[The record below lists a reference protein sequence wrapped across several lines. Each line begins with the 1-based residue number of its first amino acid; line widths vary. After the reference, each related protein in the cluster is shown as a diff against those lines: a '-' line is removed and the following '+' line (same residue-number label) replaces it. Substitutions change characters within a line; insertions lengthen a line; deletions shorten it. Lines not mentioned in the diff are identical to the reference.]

1 MTIKHLI
8 IAGGGPGGLQ
18 IMGAVEHLNT
28 TGFWLR
34 ENIESIYATS
44 IGTFVGTIV
53 CLNYDWET
61 INKYIIERPWHDVF
75 KLNGKQIMDSFY
87 LKGLYNK
94 KIIETTFKPLLE
106 AKDLSVNIT
115 LKEFYE
121 YSKIEFHLF
130 TFEQNKFEVVDLSYK
145 THPDLTLVQA
155 IYMSSAIPGIFVPT
169 IMDDGCYIDGGVMA
183 NYPLSYCIEANKNK
197 EDKDLKDEKDE
208 KEDQIDF
215 KDEMLGITFFRDFS
229 KPNAFKNNVINNESS
244 VLEFAIGFFINAMN
258 YIALT
263 VKRETIKY
271 QVECKND
278 ESFLTIDVMKE
289 AINSQD
295 LRRGWVQKGYEDA
308 KSFLLGEPLG
318 ELRSPMTPPQGE
330 LRSPLTPPFN
340 RNH

>member
-8 IAGGGPGGLQ
+8 IAGGGPMGLQ
-18 IMGAVEHLNT
+18 FMGAVEYLNT
-28 TGFWLR
+28 AGFWLR

-44 IGTFVGTIV
+44 IGTFVGAIV

-61 INKYIIERPWHDVF
+61 INKYLIERPWHDVF

-106 AKDLSVNIT
+106 AKDLSVNTT
-115 LKEFYE
+115 LKELYE

-145 THPDLTLVQA
+145 THPDLMLVQA
-155 IYMSSAIPGIFVPT
+155 IFMSSAIPGIFVPT

-208 KEDQIDF
+208 KDEKEDKIDF

-229 KPNAFKNNVINNESS
+229 KPDAFKNNVINNDSS

-278 ESFLTIDVMKE
+278 EQFLTIDIMKE
-289 AINSQD
+289 AVNSQEM
-295 LRRGWVQKGYEDA
+295 RRQWIEKGYEDA
-308 KSFLLGEPLG
+308 KSFLLGETTKGTKVPL
-318 ELRSPMTPPQGE
+318 
-330 LRSPLTPPFN
+330 
-340 RNH
+340 

>member
-18 IMGAVEHLNT
+18 IMGAIEHLNT
-28 TGFWLR
+28 AGFWLR

-44 IGTFVGTIV
+44 IGTFVGAIV

-155 IYMSSAIPGIFVPT
+155 IFMSSAIPGIFVPT

-183 NYPLSYCIEANKNK
+183 NYPLSYCIEANQNK
-197 EDKDLKDEKDE
+197 TLEKM
-208 KEDQIDF
+208 KETDF
-215 KDEMLGITFFRDFS
+215 KDENMEENLDFKDEILGITFFRDFS
-229 KPNAFKNNVINNESS
+229 KPDAYKNNVINNDSS

-258 YIALT
+258 YIAKT
-263 VKRETIKY
+263 VKKETIKY

-278 ESFLTIDVMKE
+278 EQFLTIDVMRE
-289 AINSQD
+289 AINSQEM
-295 LRRGWVQKGYEDA
+295 RRQWIEKGYEDA
-308 KSFLLGEPLG
+308 KSFFRGTTRGTTFPYDP
-318 ELRSPMTPPQGE
+318 S
-330 LRSPLTPPFN
+330 F
-340 RNH
+340 

>member
-28 TGFWLR
+28 AGFWLR

-145 THPDLTLVQA
+145 THPDLTLIQA
-155 IYMSSAIPGIFVPT
+155 IFMSSAIPGIFVPT

-183 NYPLSYCIEANKNK
+183 NYPLSYCIAANKNK
-197 EDKDLKDEKDE
+197 EDKEY
-208 KEDQIDF
+208 KEQKIDF

-229 KPNAFKNNVINNESS
+229 KPDAYKNNVINNDSS

-258 YIALT
+258 YIAKT

-278 ESFLTIDVMKE
+278 EPFLTIDIMKE
-289 AINSQD
+289 AINSQE
-295 LRRGWVQKGYEDA
+295 LRREWVEKGYEDA
-308 KSFLLGEPLG
+308 KIFLLGE
-318 ELRSPMTPPQGE
+318 RSSPMTPP
-330 LRSPLTPPFN
+330 FN
-340 RNH
+340 